1 MKGYTVVLSPDPV
14 DGGYSVSC
22 PAMPG
27 AVSEGD
33 TREQALTAAAEVMA
47 AWLEI
52 AAEDGYAP
60 LDETPQLIA
69 DEVAFV
75 LGYRAEEGWDLV
87 VETAVVVMLSATA
100 AA

>member
-14 DGGYSVSC
+14 DGGYTVSC

-27 AVSEGD
+27 AVSEGVSRD
-33 TREQALTAAAEVMA
+33 KALTAAAEVMA

-52 AAEDGYAP
+52 ATEDGYGP
-60 LDETPQLIA
+60 LDETPELVA
-69 DEVAFV
+69 GEVAFV

-87 VETAVVVMLSATA
+87 VETTVVKPLVA
-100 AA
+100 AAA

>member
-27 AVSEGD
+27 ALAQGD
-33 TREQALTAAAEVMA
+33 TREETLRAIAEVMA

-52 AAEDGYAP
+52 AVEDGYGP
-60 LDETPQLIA
+60 LDETPDLIA
-69 DEVAFV
+69 KEVAFV

-87 VETAVVVMLSATA
+87 VETTVVPPLVA
-100 AA
+100 AAA